1 MLCGFILAFPFSGG
15 NHLRTQHLLR
25 PLCKHVRPPTTAV
38 SPSLLLLLMLCAV
51 KEPRTPLFL
60 IKRPQPRV
68 YKQPCSADG
77 SYLHFKILS

>member
-1 MLCGFILAFPFSGG
+1 MLRGFILAFPFSGG

-51 KEPRTPLFL
+51 KEHRTPLLL
-60 IKRPQPRV
+60 IKRPQQRAF
-68 YKQPCSADG
+68 KQPCRSDG
-77 SYLHFKILS
+77 SHLHF